1 MDWAG
6 TDFYL
11 NKDLAA
17 SSQGD
22 YALVTDKQNVDIS
35 LKRRLRTPQGSLFY
49 DKTYGNPVF
58 SLLSNI
64 ADNNF
69 VEKAKKA
76 ISDCLAQEARITVQN
91 IDFTT
96 IPKERRVIFYISY
109 TYANNSST
117 VTTIQG
123 GISSGGV
130 TVQN

>member
-11 NKDLAA
+11 NKDLAV
-17 SSQGD
+17 SNQGD
-22 YALVTDKQNVDIS
+22 YALINDTQNVDIS
-35 LKRRLRTPQGSLFY
+35 IKRRLRTPQGALFY
-49 DKTYGNPVF
+49 DRTYGNPVF

-69 VEKAKKA
+69 IKKAKKA
-76 ISDCLAQEARITVQN
+76 INDCLSQEPRITVKN

-96 IPKERRVIFYISY
+96 IPKERRVIFTISY
-109 TYANNSST
+109 TYINNSA
-117 VTTIQG
+117 VTTVQG
-123 GISSGGV
+123 GINSGGV